1 MRHTLV
7 ASAALGLLLL
17 ASLLLVRQRWAVD
30 ERPASVRPAAAAVV
44 AAGDTATVTG
54 AAAERSGAGPEP
66 RSIDLRNASQT
77 FRHSTL
83 LFAVRRAGFY
93 CADVVSAH
101 ESADGVWVASC
112 SDMLGYIVALRGAGQ
127 FDVQPVAQYFD
138 SLAPAPVDR
147 DRLPGPRPVEP
158 RSLEPRAPSR

>member
-7 ASAALGLLLL
+7 SSAVIGLLLL
-17 ASLLLVRQRWAVD
+17 ASLLLVRQRRAAD
-30 ERPASVRPAAAAVV
+30 ERPASVPPAAAAVL
-44 AAGDTATVTG
+44 AAADIETATG
-54 AAAERSGAGPEP
+54 AAAERSGLGPEP
-66 RSIDLRNASQT
+66 RSIGLRNASQT

-101 ESADGVWVASC
+101 ESADGVWVAGC
-112 SDMLGYIVALRGAGQ
+112 SDMLGYIVTLRGAEQ

-138 SLAPAPVDR
+138 SVAPAPVDR
-147 DRLPGPRPVEP
+147 DRLPGPRPLEP